1 VYGPCRRRRH
11 QSVGGETEH
20 HLILLIREA
29 LQNAIRH
36 GAPQRV
42 CISLQFEPGRL
53 DVAVEDN
60 GAGFDGSLDRSEQS
74 QHYGLLGMRE
84 RAERVGGDFSLTS
97 APGRGTQVRVTVP
110 IRKP

>member
-1 VYGPCRRRRH
+1 VFWKMSENRLFCAPGT
-11 QSVGGETEH
+11 G
-20 HLILLIREA
+20 IR
-29 LQNAIRH
+29 L
-36 GAPQRV
+36 PQRV
-42 CISLQFEPGRL
+42 CISLRFEPGRL

-84 RAERVGGDFSLTS
+84 RAERVGGDFTLTS
-97 APGRGTQVRVTVP
+97 APGRGTQVRVTIP